1 MIPSILLYIEDP
13 SEFWDFS
20 IFNRV
25 HNLLKKKNILPGCG
39 YVSNLHREGW
49 FPFSLSET
57 TNIPWSLVV
66 DRLLVL
72 VDEEPP
78 PSSPDKL
85 DPPQHL
91 DPLHLDQEVAVVA
104 LIAGERQ
111 VGEIGEI

>member
-1 MIPSILLYIEDP
+1 MIPSLSLQNEDP
-13 SEFWDFS
+13 SEFWDSRF
-20 IFNRV
+20 FNRL
-25 HNLLKKKNILPGCG
+25 HDLSKNILPCCR

-49 FPFSLSET
+49 FPFSFSET

-66 DRLLVL
+66 DGLLVL
-72 VDEEPP
+72 VDKEPP